1 VGHRAL
7 NVNAERVLGV
17 ASDIQKVLQR
27 ELFCPARA
35 SGLKLVAG
43 DNRRIRGPAIR
54 DVLQISL
61 AVCFRSPPGLPALP
75 VVRHLVCSSLG
86 GRGAARRRGQG
97 RLELKWAV

>member
-17 ASDIQKVLQR
+17 ASDIQKVLPR

-43 DNRRIRGPAIR
+43 DNRPFSGPTIR

-61 AVCFRSPPGLPALP
+61 AVCFRSPNPSHERDR
-75 VVRHLVCSSLG
+75 VRFYHFESSQCV
-86 GRGAARRRGQG
+86 ASDDP
-97 RLELKWAV
+97 RLKEK